1 MRGSNDRGPVIP
13 ITGPLS
19 FNDAMANPT
28 IASRLSSHRLD
39 GDPLP
44 GPVEVVAHLGA
55 VQSQDYAAAKW
66 AIAQRC
72 VETTDAALD
81 RLFDDGAFLRTHV
94 MRPTWHFVVPKDLRS
109 LLALTAPRVHAAL
122 DYYNR
127 QYELDAKVLSRS
139 HKLIAKALGTGP
151 LTREQLGDALAK
163 GGIEATGV
171 RLAHI
176 LMAAELD
183 ALIVSGPRR
192 GRQFTYAL
200 FDERVPRESL
210 PARDEMLAAWVVRYF
225 VGHGPATAAD
235 CAWWLG
241 LTIGDV
247 RAGIE
252 AGGSRLGEERRDGRV
267 YWVDAGATAPK
278 RRRKVE
284 ITSHL
289 LANYD
294 EYIVAYKDRG
304 AIVDPALLKEGDAV
318 GDTVFAHTIL
328 VNGVV
333 VGHWKRALAKQA
345 VRIEKRLFRRLTKE
359 EAKAVHL
366 AEERYGRF
374 LERNLER

>member
-1 MRGSNDRGPVIP
+1 MAVRPVTLMI
-13 ITGPLS
+13 
-19 FNDAMANPT
+19 NPT
-28 IASRLSSHRLD
+28 IASRLSNHRLY

-44 GPVEVVAHLGA
+44 GPIEVVAHLGA

-72 VETTDAALD
+72 VDTTDSALD

-94 MRPTWHFVVPKDLRS
+94 MRPTWHFVAPEDLRS
-109 LLALTAPRVHAAL
+109 LLVLTAPRVHAAL
-122 DYYNR
+122 AYYNR
-127 QYELDAKVLSRS
+127 QYELDAKVLARS
-139 HKLIAKALGTGP
+139 HKIIAKALGEGP
-151 LTREQLGDALAK
+151 RTRHQLAEALRR
-163 GGIEATGV
+163 GGVDATGV

-192 GRQFTYAL
+192 GKQFTYAL

-210 PARDEMLAAWVVRYF
+210 AGRDELLGGWVYRYF
-225 VGHGPATAAD
+225 VAHGPATAAD

-252 AGGSRLGEERRDGRV
+252 GAGARLGEERREGRT
-267 YWVDAGATAPK
+267 YWVDTVPTAPK
-278 RRRKVE
+278 RRRKTE
-284 ITSHL
+284 ITAHL

-294 EYIVAYKDRG
+294 EYVVAYKDRG
-304 AIVDPALLKEGDAV
+304 AIVDPALVKDGEVA

-333 VGHWKRALAKQA
+333 VGHWRRALAKQA
-345 VRIEKRLFRRLTKE
+345 VRIEKRLFRRLTNE
-359 EAKAVHL
+359 EAKAVHG

-374 LERNLER
+374 LERHVER